1 MKKKNE
7 FTEMHDIYKMF
18 GVTRFDWYI
27 YINNCLI
34 VPLIVHPVTSVQV
47 PAASHVTVEEL
58 TVPSYPGA
66 HDTDD
71 ASPYVV
77 PVVLV

>member
-1 MKKKNE
+1 MSLQKCTT
-7 FTEMHDIYKMF
+7 FITCSVSPGSI
-18 GVTRFDWYI
+18 GIYI

-71 ASPYVV
+71 VSPYVV